1 MGFVGGNPISRVG
14 FIRGKSHIQG
24 FATPDAARSALMP
37 AGAKGFFKKKGEK
50 RGERQ
55 EIKKKKRDEK
65 GKKHM
70 FILLDLLSELSGDW
84 VAMGAHPGVRLE
96 GAALR
101 SPL

>member
-1 MGFVGGNPISRVG
+1 MVKSYIQGGLC
-14 FIRGKSHIQG
+14 RGKSHIQG

-37 AGAKGFFKKKGEK
+37 AGAKGFFFKKK
-50 RGERQ
+50 ERKGGKGRRL
-55 EIKKKKRDEK
+55 KKKKWDEK

>member
-1 MGFVGGNPISRVG
+1 
-14 FIRGKSHIQG
+14 
-24 FATPDAARSALMP
+24 
-37 AGAKGFFKKKGEK
+37 
-50 RGERQ
+50 
-55 EIKKKKRDEK
+55 
-65 GKKHM
+65 M